1 MTHVSAFFIVPAT
14 ALDALPAGLWIAQDA
29 ASLPRMEVGSFRLG
43 GKMQEG
49 SKLEGV
55 VVIST
60 WRFGKAANEAAVE
73 MLAEGGY
80 ALDAVE
86 QGIHVIEADPEIGS
100 VGYGGAPNA
109 EGVVQVDAAI
119 MWGPGHRAGSVA
131 GLEGILHP
139 ISVARKVMEDTPHVM
154 LVGEGALKFALSCGF
169 KPQDLTTEESRRKW
183 RAWQEAPQPPKDTHD
198 TIGMVVLDGRGD
210 IAAGCSTSGWAY
222 KLPGRVGDSPIIG
235 SGLYV
240 DNRIGGAAATGTGEE
255 IMKYC
260 ISFSAVEHMRRGMSP
275 GEACV
280 EAVRRMVE
288 TDLENRNTGVGVV
301 ALNKHGEYG
310 AAGMKKGFPYAVF
323 ANGEHAFE
331 EGGYVVD

>member
-1 MTHVSAFFIVPAT
+1 MSTSIESAVMVAT
-14 ALDALPAGLWIAQDA
+14 W
-29 ASLPRMEVGSFRLG
+29 
-43 GKMQEG
+43 
-49 SKLEGV
+49 
-55 VVIST
+55 T
-60 WRFGKAANEAAVE
+60 FGRAANEKGVQV
-73 MLAEGGY
+73 LQSGGN

-86 QGIHVIEADPEIGS
+86 QGIQVIEADPTNSS
-100 VGYGGAPNA
+100 VGFGGAPNA

-139 ISVARKVMEDTPHVM
+139 ISVARKVMENTQHVM

-169 KPQDLTTEESRRKW
+169 KQQDLTTEESRRKW
-183 RAWQEAPQPPKDTHD
+183 REWQEKQQPPKEPHD
-198 TIGMVVLDGRGD
+198 TIGMVALDRHGD

-240 DNRIGGAAATGTGEE
+240 DNDIGGAAATGTGEE

-260 ISFSAVEHMRRGMSP
+260 ISFLAVEHMRRGMHP

-280 EAVRRMVE
+280 EAVRRMFE
-288 TDLENRNTGVGVV
+288 TNPENRDTGVGVV

-310 AAGMKKGFPYAVF
+310 AAGMRKGFPYAVF
-323 ANGEHAFE
+323 ANGEHTLE